1 MNIEQA
7 KSIPL
12 ALILEKIGCKP
23 AMEKPVRSVYI
34 SPLRAEKTASFH
46 VHTGKNFW
54 YDFGLGKGGTVIG
67 FVCAYLESQHE
78 SCTVPDAL
86 RWLKNMTGNIPAIKP
101 IKTIEYVAEDAKLV
115 VREKKQIKHSALVQ
129 YLAKRGISLDIGQQY
144 LEEVSVFNTET
155 KKTFFALGMQN
166 EDTGYELRNPFFK
179 GSAGSKSITFI
190 RGTTPKPEGIHIF
203 EGGFDYL
210 SIIAHRNGERFND
223 DTIILNSLSCLKKAT
238 PYIQNYGYRIGYT
251 WMDNDKAG
259 RKATTAW
266 ADYFKTQDF
275 LQHKPMNDLY
285 APHKDINAWHMHK
298 LGLSL

>member
-23 AMEKPVRSVYI
+23 AHEKPHRAIYL

-46 VHTGKNFW
+46 VHTSKNFW

-67 FVCAYLESQHE
+67 FTCAYLESQHE
-78 SCTVPDAL
+78 ACTVPDAL
-86 RWLKNMTGNIPAIKP
+86 RWLKNMTGSVQAIAP
-101 IKTIEYVAEDAKLV
+101 VKTIEHTAEDAKLV
-115 VREKKQIKHSALVQ
+115 IREKKKIKHPALVQ
-129 YLAKRGISLDIGQQY
+129 YLNKRGIPLAIGQQY
-144 LEEVSVFNTET
+144 LDEVSVFNTET
-155 KKTFFALGMQN
+155 RKTLFALGMQN
-166 EDTGYELRNPFFK
+166 EDAGYEIRNPFFK

-190 RGTTPKPEGIHIF
+190 RGTTPKPEGINIF
-203 EGGFDYL
+203 EGSFDYL
-210 SIIAHRNGERFND
+210 SIITHHNGQRFDD

-238 PYIQNYGYRIGYT
+238 PYIRNYGYRIGYT
-251 WMDNDKAG
+251 WMDNDTAG
-259 RKATTAW
+259 QHATNAW

-275 LQHKPMNDLY
+275 LDHKPMNELY
-285 APHKDINAWHMHK
+285 APHKDINAWHMHR

>member
-7 KSIPL
+7 KLLPL

-23 AMEKPVRSVYI
+23 TAEKPQRAVYL

-54 YDFGLGKGGTVIG
+54 YDFGLGKGGAVIG

-78 SCTVPDAL
+78 ACTVPDAL
-86 RWLKNMTGNIPAIKP
+86 RWLKNMTGNAPAIAP
-101 IKTIEYVAEDAKLV
+101 VKTIELVAEGAKLV
-115 VREKKQIKHSALVQ
+115 IREKKQVKHPALVQ
-129 YLAKRGISLDIGQQY
+129 YLNKRRIPLAIGQHY

-155 KKTFFALGMQN
+155 RKTFFALGLQN
-166 EDTGYELRNPFFK
+166 EDAGYEIRNPFFK
-179 GSAGSKSITFI
+179 GSAGPKSITFI
-190 RGTTPKPEGIHIF
+190 RGTTPKPEGINIF
-203 EGGFDYL
+203 EGSFDYL
-210 SIIAHRNGERFND
+210 SLIAYRNGEPFDD

-238 PYIQNYGYRIGYT
+238 PYIQNYGYRIAYT
-251 WMDNDKAG
+251 WMDNDTAG
-259 RKATTAW
+259 QNATIAW
-266 ADYFKTQDF
+266 ADYFKTQDC
-275 LQHKPMNDLY
+275 LTHKPMNELY